1 MMRAATPQSGDHAQS
16 APNPERIA
24 RAWAR
29 AIAGTSYVS
38 MSRQELQAY
47 LADLAS
53 RLLTAVTAEAFEPQA
68 AYEVGAALVKAH
80 FTQPASLDRTVCVLT
95 EHLGGVGDRV
105 RRQALQGALAA
116 GYAQALRE
124 RTLAEQEEIRAAA
137 MLARSEAESARW
149 ASEARFQAVFA
160 GAVIG
165 IAIAD
170 IQGRIVDVNQ
180 TISDML
186 GYKPE
191 ELRRLRLDEFIHPE
205 DAPGIRDAYR
215 EMLRG
220 NREHIRLEKPYYRKD
235 GQAVWTDLVVSL
247 IRDPEG
253 DPKYVVAMVEDIT
266 ERHVL
271 QTRLRHQ
278 ALHDPLTQLPN
289 RTLFFERLGEV
300 LEDAEEDAR
309 VGVCYLD
316 VDGFKMINDTL
327 GHDMGDYLLLA
338 VARQLHASV
347 SGPGQLVA
355 RMGGDEFVVLV
366 ERSAGPE
373 ELIRVAEA
381 ALDAVRAPVQ
391 LGAHEITVS
400 ASVGVVE
407 RAAHT
412 TSATEL
418 MKAADTTLHWAKRDG
433 KNRWALFDADRHAHE
448 VTKFELSASLPAA
461 LERGEFLV
469 EYQPLVRLADETVMG
484 VEALVRWRHP
494 KLGLLGPDRFI
505 EITEETGLIV
515 PLGRWVL
522 AEACRQAAVWRA
534 DYPQADLVT
543 SVNLAVRQ
551 VRDPAIVDEVR
562 DILEQTGLDPAS
574 LQLELTESAVMGT
587 GGQPLKTLHALADL
601 GVRIAIDDFGTG
613 YSNLAYLRSLP
624 VHNLK
629 LAGSFVAGLGPAD
642 SPDPVDQEIVATLI
656 NLAHALH
663 LTVTAEGVETPQQAA
678 RLRALGCD
686 TAQGWHYAQPGTAE
700 QLIPMLEGTART
712 PAINGAHPATEAA
725 DVPVAASAGGPSGA
739 C

>member
-1 MMRAATPQSGDHAQS
+1 MRASKSQPGDRAQS
-16 APNPERIA
+16 APSAERLA

-29 AIAGTSYVS
+29 AINGTSYVP
-38 MSRQELQAY
+38 MSKKELQTY
-47 LADLAS
+47 LTALAS
-53 RLLTAVTAEAFEPQA
+53 KLITAVTAETFEPTIG
-68 AYEVGAALVKAH
+68 YDVGASLVKAH

-95 EHLGGVGDRV
+95 EHLGDRAL
-105 RRQALQGALAA
+105 ALQGALAA

-137 MLARSEAESARW
+137 MLARTEAESARW

-165 IAIAD
+165 IVIAD
-170 IQGRIVDVNQ
+170 IEGRIVDVNK
-180 TISDML
+180 TICDML
-186 GYKPE
+186 GYTPE
-191 ELRRLRLDEFIHPE
+191 EFRQLRHNELIHPD
-205 DAPGIRDAYR
+205 DAPGVWDAHR
-215 EMLRG
+215 EMIRG
-220 NREHIRLEKPYYRKD
+220 EREHFRLEKPYYRKD

-247 IRDPEG
+247 IRDPDG
-253 DPKYVVAMVEDIT
+253 RPKYIVTMVEDIT

-289 RTLFFERLGEV
+289 RTLFFERLGQIID
-300 LEDAEEDAR
+300 DADDDAR
-309 VGVCYLD
+309 IGVCYLD

-338 VARQLHASV
+338 VARRLHASV

-366 ERSAGPE
+366 ERSLGTD
-373 ELIRVAEA
+373 ELVGIAEK
-381 ALDAVRAPVQ
+381 ALAAVREPVQ

-407 RAAHT
+407 RPAHA

-433 KNRWALFDADRHAHE
+433 KNRWAMFDAERHAHE

-505 EITEETGLIV
+505 EMTEETGLIV
-515 PLGRWVL
+515 PLGQWVL
-522 AEACRQAAVWRA
+522 TEACRQAAAWRA
-534 DYPQADLVT
+534 EYPDLDLVI

-551 VRDPAIVDEVR
+551 VRDPAIVEEVSA
-562 DILEQTGLDPAS
+562 ILAETGLDPGS

-587 GGQPLKTLHALADL
+587 AGQPLETLHELARL

-613 YSNLAYLRSLP
+613 YSNLAYLRNLP
-624 VHNLK
+624 VHSLK
-629 LAGSFVAGLGPAD
+629 LAGSFVAGLRPDD
-642 SPDPVDQEIVATLI
+642 SPDPIDKKIVAALVD
-656 NLAHALH
+656 LAHALD

-678 RLRALGCD
+678 RLRELGCD
-686 TAQGWHYAQPGTAE
+686 TAQGWHYATPGTPE
-700 QLIPMLEGTART
+700 QVIALLDRDQPQPTT
-712 PAINGAHPATEAA
+712 NGGRPRLRLKDIAVPTR
-725 DVPVAASAGGPSGA
+725 PVAGTGRG
-739 C
+739 

>member
-1 MMRAATPQSGDHAQS
+1 GQPQ
-16 APNPERIA
+16 
-24 RAWAR
+24 
-29 AIAGTSYVS
+29 
-38 MSRQELQAY
+38 
-47 LADLAS
+47 
-53 RLLTAVTAEAFEPQA
+53 
-68 AYEVGAALVKAH
+68 
-80 FTQPASLDRTVCVLT
+80 
-95 EHLGGVGDRV
+95 
-105 RRQALQGALAA
+105 
-116 GYAQALRE
+116 
-124 RTLAEQEEIRAAA
+124 
-137 MLARSEAESARW
+137 
-149 ASEARFQAVFA
+149 
-160 GAVIG
+160 
-165 IAIAD
+165 
-170 IQGRIVDVNQ
+170 
-180 TISDML
+180 
-186 GYKPE
+186 
-191 ELRRLRLDEFIHPE
+191 
-205 DAPGIRDAYR
+205 
-215 EMLRG
+215 
-220 NREHIRLEKPYYRKD
+220 
-235 GQAVWTDLVVSL
+235 
-247 IRDPEG
+247 
-253 DPKYVVAMVEDIT
+253 YVVAMVEDIT

-300 LEDAEEDAR
+300 LDDADENAR

-338 VARQLHASV
+338 VARRLHGSV

-366 ERSAGPE
+366 ERSVGPDQ
-373 ELIRVAEA
+373 LIHIAEA
-381 ALDAVRAPVQ
+381 ALAAVRAPVQ

-412 TSATEL
+412 TSGTEL
-418 MKAADTTLHWAKRDG
+418 MKAADTTLQWAKRDG

-469 EYQPLVRLADETVMG
+469 EYQPLVRLDDETVMG

-515 PLGRWVL
+515 PLGQWVL
-522 AEACRQAAVWRA
+522 TQACRQAAAWNRA
-534 DYPQADLVT
+534 YPEINLT
-543 SVNLAVRQ
+543 MSVNLAVRQ
-551 VRDPAIVDEVR
+551 IRDPAIVGEVSV
-562 DILEQTGLDPAS
+562 ILADTGLDACS
-574 LQLELTESAVMGT
+574 LQLELTESAVMGP
-587 GGQPLKTLHALADL
+587 GGQPLETLRALADL

-613 YSNLAYLRSLP
+613 YSNLAYLRNLP
-624 VHNLK
+624 VHSLK
-629 LAGSFVAGLGPAD
+629 LAGSFVAGLRPPD

-686 TAQGWHYAQPGTAE
+686 TAQGWHYAEPGTAA
-700 QLIPMLEGTART
+700 QVTALLERERADR
-712 PAINGAHPATEAA
+712 PANGARPHLSDRAPAEADTELG
-725 DVPVAASAGGPSGA
+725 VTRRPI
-739 C
+739 

>member
-1 MMRAATPQSGDHAQS
+1 MRAPKSQPGDRARS
-16 APNPERIA
+16 APSAERLA

-29 AIAGTSYVS
+29 AINGTSYVP
-38 MSRQELQAY
+38 MSKKELQAY
-47 LADLAS
+47 LTGLAGQ
-53 RLLTAVTAEAFEPQA
+53 LITAVTADTFEPA
-68 AYEVGAALVKAH
+68 IGYDVGASLVKAH

-95 EHLGGVGDRV
+95 EHLGDRAL
-105 RRQALQGALAA
+105 ALQGALAA

-137 MLARSEAESARW
+137 MLARTEAESARW

-165 IAIAD
+165 IVIAD
-170 IQGRIVDVNQ
+170 IEGRIVDVNK
-180 TISDML
+180 TICDML
-186 GYKPE
+186 GYTPE
-191 ELRRLRLDEFIHPE
+191 EFRQLRHSEFIHPD
-205 DAPGIRDAYR
+205 DAPGVWDAHR
-215 EMLRG
+215 EMVRG
-220 NREHIRLEKPYYRKD
+220 EREHFRLEKPYYRKD

-247 IRDPEG
+247 IRDPDG
-253 DPKYVVAMVEDIT
+253 RPKYIVTMVEDIT

-289 RTLFFERLGEV
+289 RTLFFERLGQIID
-300 LEDAEEDAR
+300 DADDDAR
-309 VGVCYLD
+309 IGVCYLD

-338 VARQLHASV
+338 VARRLHASV

-366 ERSAGPE
+366 ERSLGTD
-373 ELIRVAEA
+373 ELVGIAEK
-381 ALDAVRAPVQ
+381 ALAAVREPVQ

-407 RAAHT
+407 RPAHA

-433 KNRWALFDADRHAHE
+433 KNRWAMFDAERHAHE

-505 EITEETGLIV
+505 EMTEETGLIV
-515 PLGRWVL
+515 PLGQWVL
-522 AEACRQAAVWRA
+522 AEACRQAAEWRA
-534 DYPQADLVT
+534 EYPGFNLVT

-551 VRDPAIVDEVR
+551 VRDPAIVEEVSA
-562 DILEQTGLDPAS
+562 ILAETGLDPGS

-587 GGQPLKTLHALADL
+587 AGQPLETLHELAGL

-613 YSNLAYLRSLP
+613 YSNLAYLRNLP
-624 VHNLK
+624 VHSLK
-629 LAGSFVAGLGPAD
+629 LAGSFVAGLRPDD
-642 SPDPVDQEIVATLI
+642 SPDPIDTKIVAALI
-656 NLAHALH
+656 DLAHALD

-686 TAQGWHYAQPGTAE
+686 TAQGWHYATPGTPE
-700 QLIPMLEGTART
+700 QVIALLDPE
-712 PAINGAHPATEAA
+712 PPQPATNGGRPRWRLGDIA
-725 DVPVAASAGGPSGA
+725 VPTRPVAGSGRG
-739 C
+739 

>member
-1 MMRAATPQSGDHAQS
+1 MRTSQPEPVAGAQS
-16 APNPERIA
+16 DPSAERMA
-24 RAWAR
+24 QAWVQ
-29 AIAGTSYVS
+29 AIADTGYVP
-38 MSRQELQAY
+38 MSRTELQVY
-47 LADLAS
+47 LSDLAG
-53 RLLTAVTAEAFEPQA
+53 RLITAVTADTFQPQIG
-68 AYEVGAALVKAH
+68 YDVGSALVEAH
-80 FTQPASLDRTVCVLT
+80 FTQPVSLDRTVCVLT
-95 EHLGGVGDRV
+95 EQLGNLGDLG
-105 RRQALQGALAA
+105 RRQALLGTLAA
-116 GYAQALRE
+116 GYAEALRE

-170 IQGRIVDVNQ
+170 IQGNIVDVNK

-186 GYKPE
+186 GYRPD
-191 ELRRLRLDEFIHPE
+191 ELRRLQLDEFIQPE

-215 EMLRG
+215 ELLRG
-220 NREHIRLEKPYYRKD
+220 EREHIRLEKPYYRKD
-235 GQAVWTDLVVSL
+235 GHAVWTDLVVSL
-247 IRDPEG
+247 IRDPDG
-253 DPKYVVAMVEDIT
+253 QPKYIVAMVEDIT

-289 RTLFFERLGEV
+289 RTLFFERLGQV
-300 LEDAEEDAR
+300 LEDAGDDAR
-309 VGVCYLD
+309 IGVCYLD

-338 VARQLHASV
+338 VARRLHASI
-347 SGPGQLVA
+347 SGPGQVVA

-366 ERSAGPE
+366 ERSAGTE
-373 ELIRVAEA
+373 QLVDIAEA
-381 ALDAVRAPVQ
+381 ALAAVREPVQ
-391 LGAHEITVS
+391 LGAHEISVS

-407 RAAHT
+407 RPAHT

-448 VTKFELSASLPAA
+448 VTKFELSASLLAA
-461 LERGEFLV
+461 LDRGEFLV
-469 EYQPLVRLADETVMG
+469 EYQPLVRLDDETVMG

-515 PLGRWVL
+515 PLGQWVL
-522 AEACRQAAVWRA
+522 REACKQAAAWREQ
-534 DYPQADLVT
+534 YPELDLVT

-551 VRDPAIVDEVR
+551 VRDPAIVDEVNA
-562 DILEQTGLDPAS
+562 ILEETGLDPGS

-587 GGQPLKTLHALADL
+587 GGQPLETLHALADL

-624 VHNLK
+624 VHSLK
-629 LAGSFVAGLGPAD
+629 LAGSFVAGLRPPD
-642 SPDPVDQEIVATLI
+642 SPDPVDKEIVATLI

-686 TAQGWHYAQPGTAE
+686 TAQGWHYAQPGTPE
-700 QLIPMLEGTART
+700 QVIALLEGAGARSTNGHRPSVDLDSIPVSAPTA
-712 PAINGAHPATEAA
+712 P
-725 DVPVAASAGGPSGA
+725 
-739 C
+739 

>member
-1 MMRAATPQSGDHAQS
+1 MRASKSQPAARAQS
-16 APNPERIA
+16 APSAERLA

-29 AIAGTSYVS
+29 AINGTSYVP
-38 MSRQELQAY
+38 MSKKELQTY
-47 LADLAS
+47 LTGLAS
-53 RLLTAVTAEAFEPQA
+53 RVITAVTAETFEPTIG
-68 AYEVGAALVKAH
+68 YDVGASLVKAH

-95 EHLGGVGDRV
+95 EQLGDRSL
-105 RRQALQGALAA
+105 ALQGALAA

-137 MLARSEAESARW
+137 MLARTEAESARW

-165 IAIAD
+165 IVIAD
-170 IQGRIVDVNQ
+170 IEGRIVDVNK
-180 TISDML
+180 TICDML
-186 GYKPE
+186 GYTPE
-191 ELRRLRLDEFIHPE
+191 EFRQLQLNEFIHPD
-205 DAPGIRDAYR
+205 DAPGVWDAHR
-215 EMLRG
+215 EMVRG
-220 NREHIRLEKPYYRKD
+220 EREHFRLEKPYYRKD

-247 IRDPEG
+247 IRDPDG
-253 DPKYVVAMVEDIT
+253 RPKYIVTMVEDIT

-289 RTLFFERLGEV
+289 RTLFFERLGQIID
-300 LEDAEEDAR
+300 DADDDAR
-309 VGVCYLD
+309 IGVCYLD

-338 VARQLHASV
+338 VARRLHASV

-366 ERSAGPE
+366 ERSLGTD
-373 ELIRVAEA
+373 ELVGIAEK
-381 ALDAVRAPVQ
+381 ALAAVREPVQ

-407 RAAHT
+407 RPAHA

-433 KNRWALFDADRHAHE
+433 KNRWAMFDAERHAHE

-505 EITEETGLIV
+505 EMTEETGLIV
-515 PLGRWVL
+515 PLGQWVL
-522 AEACRQAAVWRA
+522 TEACRQAAAWRA
-534 DYPQADLVT
+534 EYPDFDLVT

-551 VRDPAIVDEVR
+551 VRDPAIVEEVSA
-562 DILEQTGLDPAS
+562 ILAETGLDPGS
-574 LQLELTESAVMGT
+574 LQLELTESAVMGPA
-587 GGQPLKTLHALADL
+587 GQPLETLHELARL

-613 YSNLAYLRSLP
+613 YSNLAYLRNLP
-624 VHNLK
+624 VHSLK
-629 LAGSFVAGLGPAD
+629 LAGSFVAGLRPDD
-642 SPDPVDQEIVATLI
+642 SPDPIDTKIVAALI
-656 NLAHALH
+656 DLAHALD

-678 RLRALGCD
+678 RLRDLGCD
-686 TAQGWHYAQPGTAE
+686 TAQGWHYATPGTPE
-700 QLIPMLEGTART
+700 QVTALLDREPPQPT
-712 PAINGAHPATEAA
+712 INGGRPRLRLKDIAVPTR
-725 DVPVAASAGGPSGA
+725 PVAGTGRS
-739 C
+739 

>member
-1 MMRAATPQSGDHAQS
+1 MRASKSQPGDRTQS
-16 APNPERIA
+16 APSAERLA

-29 AIAGTSYVS
+29 AINGTSYVP
-38 MSRQELQAY
+38 MSKKELQTY
-47 LADLAS
+47 LTGLAS
-53 RLLTAVTAEAFEPQA
+53 QLIIAVTAETFEPSIG
-68 AYEVGAALVKAH
+68 YDVGASLVKAH

-95 EHLGGVGDRV
+95 EHLGDRAL
-105 RRQALQGALAA
+105 ALQGALAA

-137 MLARSEAESARW
+137 MLARTEAESARW

-165 IAIAD
+165 IVIAD
-170 IQGRIVDVNQ
+170 VGGRIVDVNK
-180 TISDML
+180 TICDML
-186 GYKPE
+186 GYTPE
-191 ELRRLRLDEFIHPE
+191 EFRQLRLDEFIHPD
-205 DAPGIRDAYR
+205 DAPGVWDAHR
-215 EMLRG
+215 EMVRG
-220 NREHIRLEKPYYRKD
+220 EREHFRLEKPYYRKD

-247 IRDPEG
+247 IRDPDG
-253 DPKYVVAMVEDIT
+253 RPKYIVTMVEDIT

-289 RTLFFERLGEV
+289 RTLFFERLGQIID
-300 LEDAEEDAR
+300 DADDDAR
-309 VGVCYLD
+309 IGVCYLD

-338 VARQLHASV
+338 VARRLHASV

-366 ERSAGPE
+366 ERSVGTD
-373 ELIRVAEA
+373 ELVGIAEK
-381 ALDAVRAPVQ
+381 ALAAVREPVQ

-407 RAAHT
+407 RPAHA

-433 KNRWALFDADRHAHE
+433 KNRWAMFDAERHAHE

-505 EITEETGLIV
+505 EMTEETGLIV
-515 PLGRWVL
+515 PLGQWVL
-522 AEACRQAAVWRA
+522 AEACRQAAEWQA
-534 DYPQADLVT
+534 DYPDCDLVI

-551 VRDPAIVDEVR
+551 VRDPAIVEEVSA
-562 DILEQTGLDPAS
+562 ILAETGLDPGS

-587 GGQPLKTLHALADL
+587 GGQPLETLHELARL

-613 YSNLAYLRSLP
+613 YSNLAYLRNLP
-624 VHNLK
+624 VHSLK
-629 LAGSFVAGLGPAD
+629 LAGSFVAGLRPDD
-642 SPDPVDQEIVATLI
+642 SPDPIDTKIVAALI
-656 NLAHALH
+656 DLAHALD

-686 TAQGWHYAQPGTAE
+686 TAQGWHYATPGTPE
-700 QLIPMLEGTART
+700 QVVALLDQQ
-712 PAINGAHPATEAA
+712 PAQPTTNGDRPRLRLKDIAVPTR
-725 DVPVAASAGGPSGA
+725 PVAGTGRS
-739 C
+739 

>member
-1 MMRAATPQSGDHAQS
+1 MRASKSQPGDRPQSVPTA
-16 APNPERIA
+16 ERLA

-29 AIAGTSYVS
+29 AINGTSYVP
-38 MSRQELQAY
+38 MSKKELQTY
-47 LADLAS
+47 LTGLAGQ
-53 RLLTAVTAEAFEPQA
+53 LITAVTADTFEPSIG
-68 AYEVGAALVKAH
+68 YDIGASLVKAH

-95 EHLGGVGDRV
+95 EQLGKHGLDARGL
-105 RRQALQGALAA
+105 ALQGALAA

-137 MLARSEAESARW
+137 MLARTEAESARW

-165 IAIAD
+165 IVIAD
-170 IQGRIVDVNQ
+170 IAGRIVDVNK
-180 TISDML
+180 TICDML
-186 GYKPE
+186 GYTPE
-191 ELRRLRLDEFIHPE
+191 EFRQLRLDEFIHPD
-205 DAPGIRDAYR
+205 DAPGVWDAHR
-215 EMLRG
+215 EMVRG
-220 NREHIRLEKPYYRKD
+220 EREHFRLEKPYYRKD

-247 IRDPEG
+247 IRDPDG
-253 DPKYVVAMVEDIT
+253 RPKYVVTMVEDIT

-289 RTLFFERLGEV
+289 RTLFFERLGQIID
-300 LEDAEEDAR
+300 DADDGAR
-309 VGVCYLD
+309 IGVCYLD

-338 VARQLHASV
+338 VARRLHASV

-366 ERSAGPE
+366 ERSFGTD
-373 ELIRVAEA
+373 ELVGIAEK
-381 ALDAVRAPVQ
+381 ALAAVREPVQ

-407 RAAHT
+407 RPAHT

-433 KNRWALFDADRHAHE
+433 KNRWAMFDAERHAHE

-494 KLGLLGPDRFI
+494 MLGLLGPDRFI
-505 EITEETGLIV
+505 EMTEETGLIV
-515 PLGRWVL
+515 PLGQWVL
-522 AEACRQAAVWRA
+522 TEACRQAAAWRA
-534 DYPQADLVT
+534 EYPDLDLVT

-551 VRDPAIVDEVR
+551 VRDPAIVEEVSA
-562 DILEQTGLDPAS
+562 ILAETGLDPAC

-587 GGQPLKTLHALADL
+587 AGQPLETLHELARL

-613 YSNLAYLRSLP
+613 YSNLAYLRNLP
-624 VHNLK
+624 VHSLK
-629 LAGSFVAGLGPAD
+629 LAGSFVAGLRPDD
-642 SPDPVDQEIVATLI
+642 SPDPIDTKIVAALI
-656 NLAHALH
+656 DLAHALD

-686 TAQGWHYAQPGTAE
+686 TAQGWHYATPGTAE
-700 QLIPMLEGTART
+700 QVIAMLDRESPKPTA
-712 PAINGAHPATEAA
+712 NGGRPRLRLKDIAVPTR
-725 DVPVAASAGGPSGA
+725 PVAGSGRG
-739 C
+739 